1 MTTVTTSKAFN
12 IILWIAQVVLG
23 GMFIMAGIMKSTTP
37 LTELTPQLP
46 WAADMPELLVRFI
59 GVSELLGGLG
69 LLLPSLLKI
78 KPVLTPV
85 AAVGLAVVMVFAIIF
100 HITRS
105 EFPAIGFNIILALLA
120 AFIAWGRF
128 KKAPIS
134 AKK

>member
-1 MTTVTTSKAFN
+1 MTTATTSKAFN
-12 IILWIAQVVLG
+12 IALWLAQVVLG
-23 GMFIMAGIMKSTTP
+23 GMFIMAGIMKSFTP
-37 LTELTPQLP
+37 ITELTPQLP
-46 WAADMPELLVRFI
+46 WAAEVPEMLVRFI

-105 EFPAIGFNIILALLA
+105 EFPAVGFNLILGLIAV
-120 AFIAWGRF
+120 FIAWGRF